1 MYENVQ
7 EFLKSRHLHEDH
19 INGNKEIYNKLLL
32 NDSKLVVLFESKMVE
47 DNEFKN
53 DVMSHAKISNDI
65 YFIEVTSWIEPELLY
80 DKVVNIMNVYL
91 QK

>member
-7 EFLKSRHLHEDH
+7 EFLKSRDLHE
-19 INGNKEIYNKLLL
+19 KVYNKLLV
-32 NDSKLVVLFESKMVE
+32 NDSKLVLLFELKMVE

-53 DVMSHAKISNDI
+53 DVMSQAKISNDI
-65 YFIEVTSWIEPELLY
+65 YFIEVHSLFEPELLY

-91 QK
+91 Q